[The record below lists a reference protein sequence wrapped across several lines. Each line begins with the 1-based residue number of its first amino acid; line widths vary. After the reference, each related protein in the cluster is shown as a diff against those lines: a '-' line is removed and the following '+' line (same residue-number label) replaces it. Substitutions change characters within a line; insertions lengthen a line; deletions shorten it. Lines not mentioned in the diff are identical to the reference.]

1 MRRIVALKNILKL
14 NNMGFL
20 DIISNRQDQGKDQVK
35 IEQARVDTP
44 ASVTNMRLY
53 HPWLY
58 DKEEKPVSDSASESS
73 ASYDQYWIDDY
84 KKRYSNS
91 GRSTSTTGPTSA
103 TTSSISSSSDV
114 PAWRNNN
121 PLNII
126 YNSNNNWQGQ
136 VGADGRWAKFDTRA
150 NGYRAAFKL
159 MKNKIQQGYNTLSAL
174 ISQWAP
180 AGDGNNNPTRY
191 AQRVATKVGIKTTD
205 KLDPN
210 NGELLQKIAL
220 AMAEVEAGK
229 AKNNDA
235 ADARIGWEALT

>member
-1 MRRIVALKNILKL
+1 
-14 NNMGFL
+14 MGFL

-35 IEQARVDTP
+35 IEYARVDTP
-44 ASVTNMRLY
+44 TSVTNMRLY

-58 DKEEKPVSDSASESS
+58 DKEEQPESDSTSNSPAS
-73 ASYDQYWIDDY
+73 DGQDWVDDY
-84 KKRYSNS
+84 IKRYSNS
-91 GRSTSTTGPTSA
+91 STGTSPTGTTSA
-103 TTSSISSSSDV
+103 TTRPTSSSSDV

-121 PLNII
+121 PLNIV
-126 YNSNNNWQGQ
+126 YNSRNNWQGQ
-136 VGADGRWAKFDTRA
+136 VGADGRWTKFDTRA
-150 NGYRAAFKL
+150 HGYRAAFKL
-159 MKNKIQQGYNTLSAL
+159 MRNKIRQGYNTLSAL

-229 AKNNDA
+229 TKNNDA